1 MHMIY
6 LFCEDDK
13 ALIIQGIVVEALR
26 EAEEE
31 VDLGPFTVHSPSSR
45 IPAELVRKD
54 AEVQKVKP
62 YEKGGES

>member
-13 ALIIQGIVVEALR
+13 AVRIQGIVIEALSK
-26 EAEEE
+26 AEEE

-45 IPAELVRKD
+45 IPAELDPKEER
-54 AEVQKVKP
+54 KVK
-62 YEKGGES
+62 G